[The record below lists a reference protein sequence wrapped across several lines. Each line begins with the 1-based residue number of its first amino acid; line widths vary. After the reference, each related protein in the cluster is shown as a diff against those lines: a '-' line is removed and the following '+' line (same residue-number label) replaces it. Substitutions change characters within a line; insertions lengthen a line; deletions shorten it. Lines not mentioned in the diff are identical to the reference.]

1 MNELIQHFNSLILD
15 TLLKQLNLTSN
26 RGGLN
31 RHDLVRA
38 LLQFF
43 SFSYNKSMKF
53 ITETSLTDL

>member
-1 MNELIQHFNSLILD
+1 MKELIHHFNSLILD

-26 RGGLN
+26 RGELN
-31 RHDLVRA
+31 RHDLVEA

-43 SFSYNKSMKF
+43 SFSYNKSVKF